1 MSSRRSGLGKGLDA
15 LLPTSDKSAAD
26 TGIIQVAVEKIH
38 PNPQQPRTIFDPEE
52 LNDLAASIKEHGIIQ
67 PLILTKAEQPDQY
80 YLIAGERR
88 WQASQQAG
96 MDSVPAILRE
106 ATQQEMLLLALI
118 ENVQRADLSP
128 LETAEAF
135 QHLSQSFKLTHE
147 QIADSVGKSRSA
159 VTNTLS
165 LLEVAED
172 VKKALLA
179 NKISEGHARA
189 LKGLSH
195 EQQAAAL
202 STIIKKTFSVRDT
215 EELVRHLKGQVT
227 PSQPIPQPQKSPEL
241 IALEDQLE
249 TAMGF
254 KTTIRHTSKGGTI
267 TIEYYDAE
275 DLNTLTD
282 KLLNS

>member
-15 LLPTSDKSAAD
+15 LIPASDKPIKDS
-26 TGIIQVAVEKIH
+26 GVMQVAVENIH
-38 PNPQQPRTIFDPEE
+38 PNPQQPRTIFNQED
-52 LNDLAASIKEHGIIQ
+52 LKDLAASIKEHGVIQ
-67 PLILTKAEQPDQY
+67 PLILTKADQPGQY

-88 WQASQQAG
+88 WQAAKQAELTT
-96 MDSVPAILRE
+96 VPALLRE
-106 ATQQEMLLLALI
+106 ATPQEMLLLALI

-128 LETAEAF
+128 LETAEAY
-135 QHLSQSFKLTHE
+135 QHLAQSFNLTHE

-165 LLEVAED
+165 LLEVSDE
-172 VKKALLA
+172 VKKALLE

-189 LKGLSH
+189 LKGLAH

-202 STIIKKTFSVRDT
+202 TTIIKKTFSVRDT
-215 EELVRHLKGQVT
+215 EELVRRLKGQVIPT
-227 PSQPIPQPQKSPEL
+227 QPVPQPAKSPEL

-249 TAMGF
+249 AAMGF

-275 DLNTLTD
+275 DLNTLAER
-282 KLLNS
+282 LLNS